1 MHVQTS
7 YRKVRKMK
15 WRIIRT
21 STEQDIVFVREDFG
35 RSLVGVSVIT
45 PVAFELQ
52 GMHAWNYYWV

>member
-21 STEQDIVFVREDFG
+21 STEQDIVFLREDFG
-35 RSLVGVSVIT
+35 SLVGVAVIT
-45 PVAFELQ
+45 PVAF
-52 GMHAWNYYWV
+52 